1 MSSRKEF
8 LSKIGSGAAALTL
21 GTFFNPQNT
30 KHILDELSK
39 FDGSPTALAT
49 NESFWYRVQQAFT
62 VDRSLI
68 NLNNGGVSP
77 SPGFVQE
84 AMKKHLDFSNQAPVY
99 NMWRILEP
107 RREGFDSS

>member
-30 KHILDELSK
+30 KHVVDELGK
-39 FDGSPTALAT
+39 FNGSPTELAT

-68 NLNNGGVSP
+68 NLNNGKNAGLIIFGQELEILTMVDNFHYH
-77 SPGFVQE
+77 FV
-84 AMKKHLDFSNQAPVY
+84 N
-99 NMWRILEP
+99 
-107 RREGFDSS
+107 EGQ